1 MTRMMTFSQAD
12 AKFKALDRQYPD
24 ATRKGWEARKAFAKD
39 CGIDV
44 KVFNK
49 GLGPQYDRLN
59 GLAKGV
65 METREYVQLDE
76 RSFKSLRSEKD
87 KLERIIK
94 EYRKITKPKADSA
107 GNDAP
112 GVGWLALDGGLS
124 NMQGWADS
132 LIKTSDNYLKQLQI
146 AMKQKQQQRR

>member
-1 MTRMMTFSQAD
+1 MMNVGQASTKYKVLGGQD
-12 AKFKALDRQYPD
+12 
-24 ATRKGWEARKAFAKD
+24 TNHKGWEAKKAFAKE

-94 EYRKITKPKADSA
+94 EYRKITKPKADA
-107 GNDAP
+107 ANNTVVDY
-112 GVGWLALDGGLS
+112 GWMSLDEGLAD
-124 NMQGWADS
+124 MQKWADD

>member
-1 MTRMMTFSQAD
+1 MMSYSQAD
-12 AKFKALDRQYPD
+12 AKFKAIDRQYPD
-24 ATRKGWEARKAFAKD
+24 TTRKGWEVRKAFAKE

-65 METREYVQLDE
+65 MEINAFVPADE

-94 EYRKITKPKADSA
+94 DYRRITKPKADSA
-107 GNDAP
+107 GNDVP

-124 NMQGWADS
+124 NMQYWADG
-132 LIKTSDNYLKQLQI
+132 LIKTSDAYLKQLQ
-146 AMKQKQQQRR
+146 QKRR